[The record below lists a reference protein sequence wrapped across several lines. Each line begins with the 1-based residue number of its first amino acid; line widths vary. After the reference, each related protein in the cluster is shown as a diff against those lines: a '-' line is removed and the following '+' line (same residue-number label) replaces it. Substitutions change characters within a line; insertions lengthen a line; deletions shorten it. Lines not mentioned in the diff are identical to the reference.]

1 MQAEGGVSR
10 RDILS
15 GLAGA
20 AVVAAPAIAN
30 AEVEYVISRIP
41 YLNVPYLGGSDTVL
55 VRAS

>member
-20 AVVAAPAIAN
+20 AVVAAPAITN
-30 AEVEYVISRIP
+30 AETEYP
-41 YLNVPYLGGSDTVL
+41 NVPYLGGSDTVL
-55 VRAS
+55 MRAS